1 MSGPPLDMAR
11 RVGHLERVLKM
22 FRAPRRRQNG
32 AWCDLAIG
40 DDGDDHG
47 TAPDTKGA
55 RRPTRCRGPAPVAAA
70 SARAG
75 LPLLEWIG
83 RGGVY
88 CLWYLAFYVLCL
100 LRPFTGLM
108 VVAAIV
114 MLPMA
119 LVVYAHPDAARGM
132 PFWSFGLM
140 AIGLV
145 AFALAYALFL
155 DWFTPPGA
163 VDPFEM
169 FRKRW

>member
-1 MSGPPLDMAR
+1 MTTDPLPTPKAPAGEPDAA
-11 RVGHLERVLKM
+11 
-22 FRAPRRRQNG
+22 APRRSLPRP
-32 AWCDLAIG
+32 LALAF
-40 DDGDDHG
+40 
-47 TAPDTKGA
+47 TF
-55 RRPTRCRGPAPVAAA
+55 
-70 SARAG
+70 
-75 LPLLEWIG
+75 LEWIG

-100 LRPFTGLM
+100 LRPFSGLM

-114 MLPMA
+114 MVPMA

-140 AIGLV
+140 SIGLV

-163 VDPFEM
+163 VDPFE
-169 FRKRW
+169 RYRRQR